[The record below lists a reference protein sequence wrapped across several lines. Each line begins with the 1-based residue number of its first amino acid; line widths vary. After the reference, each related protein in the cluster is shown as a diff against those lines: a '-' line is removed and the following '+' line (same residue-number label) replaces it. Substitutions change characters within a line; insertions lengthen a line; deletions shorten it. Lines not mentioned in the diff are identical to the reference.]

1 LLYPRVERGSE
12 KSTRRAIFLTRIH
25 CSAVTQVPVFINCRD
40 RLTPLV
46 GLLDYLERAGCEHI
60 YLLDNDSTYPPLLEY
75 YEWTPHNVIRLGENR
90 GHRWFWESGLLDEL
104 GVRGRYV
111 FSDPDT
117 VPIEEC
123 PLDAIEYFA
132 EVLDRYPGYKK
143 AGFGLKIDDLP
154 DHYRLKQ
161 DVIVWES
168 RFWHR
173 IVAPRLYEARID
185 TTFALYRGP
194 EHAPTAAIRTGYPY
208 LVRHTTWYLDSDN
221 IPAEHRY
228 YMERAEG
235 VASWGWD
242 EPGGGPDG
250 PAPERSLRM
259 REKLERFA
267 AQPGAPAAV
276 PSIVT
281 VLDSEHAREDV
292 AAWWRTA
299 APGGLVVV
307 PGAGEEQPAD
317 LIRELGIPGVFLE
330 NPPGAFLGLKPE

>member
-1 LLYPRVERGSE
+1 VN
-12 KSTRRAIFLTRIH
+12 
-25 CSAVTQVPVFINCRD
+25 QVPVFINCRD

-46 GLLDYLERAGCEHI
+46 ALLDYLERAGCERI
-60 YLLDNDSTYPPLLEY
+60 YLLDNDSTYPPLLEF
-75 YEWTPHNVIRLGENR
+75 YEKTPHTVIRRGENP
-90 GHRWFWESGLLDEL
+90 GHRWFWASGLLDEL

-123 PLDAIEYFA
+123 PLDAIDSFA

-143 AGFGLKIDDLP
+143 AGFGLRIDDLP

-161 DVIVWES
+161 EVIVWES
-168 RFWHR
+168 RFWQR
-173 IVAPRLYEARID
+173 VVAPRLYEARID

-221 IPAEHRY
+221 VPAEHRY
-228 YMERAEG
+228 YIDRAEG
-235 VASWGWD
+235 IASWGWD

-250 PAPERSLRM
+250 PAPERSQRM

-267 AQPGAPAAV
+267 ASPGAPAAV
-276 PSIVT
+276 QAVQPSTVT
-281 VLDSEHAREDV
+281 VLDSGSEQHLDELV
-292 AAWWRTA
+292 AWWRTA
-299 APGGLVVV
+299 PPGALVVV
-307 PGAGEEQPAD
+307 RGKAEEELVR
-317 LIRELGIPGVFLE
+317 LISELAIPGVFLE
-330 NPPGAFLGLKPE
+330 RPPGAFLGVKPE

>member
-1 LLYPRVERGSE
+1 VN
-12 KSTRRAIFLTRIH
+12 H
-25 CSAVTQVPVFINCRD
+25 VPVFINCRD
-40 RLTPLV
+40 RVTPLAE
-46 GLLDYLERAGCEHI
+46 LLDYLERAGCEPI

-75 YEWTPHNVIRLGENR
+75 YEETPHTVIRLGENR

-123 PLDAIEYFA
+123 PLDAVEYFW

-143 AGFGLKIDDLP
+143 AGFGLRIDDLP
-154 DHYRLKQ
+154 DHYGLKQ

-168 RFWHR
+168 RFWNR
-173 IVAPRLYEARID
+173 VVAPRLYDARID

-208 LVRHTTWYLDSDN
+208 LVRHTTWYLDTDN
-221 IPAEHRY
+221 VPEEHRY
-228 YMERAEG
+228 YIDRAEG

-242 EPGGGPDG
+242 EPGGGPEG
-250 PAPERSLRM
+250 PAPERSQRM

-267 AQPGAPAAV
+267 AQPGGPV
-276 PSIVT
+276 EQSTVT
-281 VLDSEHAREDV
+281 VLDSGPERSLDEL
-292 AAWWRTA
+292 AAWWRSAT
-299 APGGLVVV
+299 PGGLVVV
-307 PGAGEEQPAD
+307 QGTDDERLAN
-317 LIRELGIPGVFLE
+317 LIGELGIPGVFLE
-330 NPPGAFLGLKPE
+330 HPPGAFLGLKPE